1 MRTRGG
7 GVQNPE
13 NFADVLYVW
22 SPTSVI
28 RRSMNNISTVYGAIQ
43 KYTRNLFYNG
53 QMEFQLHSSSV
64 TYCSIYIFDSL
75 WAKKTSLLLGCPLWN
90 ILRVICV
97 EEKHPRLLV
106 WGYINDVSRVGGGQ
120 FLTKGREVAWI
131 WYWQGNGVL
140 NPENL
145 ADVIYV
151 WHHVRHPFSALK
163 VDR

>member
-1 MRTRGG
+1 MRQGFFSAWGHSNWTICSLLSPLPQL
-7 GVQNPE
+7 VSHATQTD
-13 NFADVLYVW
+13 AV
-22 SPTSVI
+22 PTSVI

-75 WAKKTSLLLGCPLWN
+75 WAKKTIVSYLAVPYETY
-90 ILRVICV
+90 ICV

-120 FLTKGREVAWI
+120 FLTKGREVA
-131 WYWQGNGVL
+131 
-140 NPENL
+140 
-145 ADVIYV
+145 
-151 WHHVRHPFSALK
+151 
-163 VDR
+163 